1 MSFINKTFTKVNM
14 SEDKPLFAK
23 EEEVLSNTEV
33 SNYKEF
39 FEDLNNVEQ
48 KQSRINLAEPTNN
61 LPFIMFQESSTIK
74 DDKNKAR
81 TPFLNETKLSKLYF
95 SSKNIDLVQDK
106 IKKVVYAATKG
117 KINID
122 RQSDD
127 NLLIVMRSI
136 YLQYGTN
143 CSTKILEQVRALNDR
158 VVKYCAKNITNNIS
172 MYLKYLSDLDNTSR
186 ITPYPVNPKIK
197 GDKNNYNTKGYI
209 GI

>member
-1 MSFINKTFTKVNM
+1 MSFINKSFTKINM
-14 SEDKPLFAK
+14 SGDKPLFSQ
-23 EEEVLSNTEV
+23 EENVLSNTEV
-33 SNYKEF
+33 SNYTEF
-39 FEDLNNVEQ
+39 FEDVNTGEQ
-48 KQSRINLAEPTNN
+48 KQSRVNLSEPTNN
-61 LPFIMFQESSTIK
+61 LPFMMFQETSTIK

-81 TPFLNETKLSKLYF
+81 IPFLNETKMSKLYF
-95 SSKNIDLVQDK
+95 SSKNIDLVQEK
-106 IKKVVYAATKG
+106 IKNVVYTATKG
-117 KINID
+117 KIKID

-143 CSTKILEQVRALNDR
+143 CSTKILDQVRALNDR
-158 VVKYCAKNITNNIS
+158 VVKYCAKNITTNVS

>member
-1 MSFINKTFTKVNM
+1 
-14 SEDKPLFAK
+14 
-23 EEEVLSNTEV
+23 
-33 SNYKEF
+33 
-39 FEDLNNVEQ
+39 
-48 KQSRINLAEPTNN
+48 
-61 LPFIMFQESSTIK
+61 MFQETSTIK

-81 TPFLNETKLSKLYF
+81 IPFLNETKCQDYIF
-95 SSKNIDLVQDK
+95 HQKNIDLVQEK

-117 KINID
+117 KIKID

-143 CSTKILEQVRALNDR
+143 CDTKILDQVRALNDR
-158 VVKYCAKNITNNIS
+158 VVKYCAKNITSNIS